1 VKKIAAVAALEILE
15 KAIALPAALLVGGLP
30 FLVAAFRGR
39 SGSEDVRNLS
49 AAFLALLAGGALAV
63 ALGFWSTAGD
73 SVSRRTAFFLAHP
86 LSPFELWAGKATG
99 SLSIV
104 FGAVALALLPAALAG
119 ARLRETAIAPMGRA
133 AATMLPG
140 RIPPA
145 GMIAATGMALVA
157 IFLLSQAAGVAVLA
171 RSPWLLADLVFC
183 GAAVAFAFSLARSL
197 VAARAEAALGAG
209 GAALLAGLLVALAIG
224 SHEAVRRGRIDLRR
238 AARAQSIA
246 FWSVAAAL
254 VALSALGAVWVLG
267 ATPADI
273 RMVSGIVPA
282 ARGDW
287 ITVTG
292 PARWRGGYTPTF
304 FENVR
309 TGDFLRVR
317 PFFESRSPVI
327 AGDGR
332 RAAWTSERPGVDGP
346 FLTPHTLDLD
356 APNPSRVTWE
366 MKDLRTVPL
375 LVFSPD
381 GKRLAV
387 VTVDRITVWST
398 ESGSMLASAK
408 PPSPLW
414 DHARGF
420 TCATFAGADVLRI
433 YAVRPAPDSP
443 RKSIIDI
450 QELDVPRRRLLRTGT
465 AGPFAHT
472 FPILTDAARERLL
485 VRDGPE
491 SVTLLDARTGAL
503 LRTISGA
510 AAISRSADFLSD
522 GRIALFESP
531 GGQGRV
537 AVLSRDGDREKEIP
551 IGPAERAYI
560 LGERPAG
567 SLMIVVGSRN
577 DLIQYAGRVL
587 VVDLARDTVV
597 SWGDRLS
604 PAAPYARFMVGDPGA
619 IPEPESLATRL
630 FFTRQRALVE
640 LVAPGKLRQVLPV
653 R

>member
-1 VKKIAAVAALEILE
+1 VKKIAAVAALEISE
-15 KAIALPAALLVGGLP
+15 KAVVLPAALLLGGLP
-30 FLVAAFRGR
+30 FLIAAVRGR
-39 SGSEDVRNLS
+39 SGAEDVRNLS

-63 ALGFWSTAGD
+63 TLGFWSTAGD
-73 SVSRRTAFFLAHP
+73 AASRRTAFFLAHP
-86 LSPFELWAGKATG
+86 LSPFELWAGKAAG

-119 ARLRETAIAPMGRA
+119 ARLRETAIPPMGRPA
-133 AATMLPG
+133 GVIVPDRL
-140 RIPPA
+140 PPA
-145 GMIAATGMALVA
+145 GMIAVTGVALVA
-157 IFLLSQAAGVAVLA
+157 IFLLSQAAGVATLA

-183 GAAVAFAFSLARSL
+183 GAAVAIAFSLARTL
-197 VAARAEAALGAG
+197 VAARAETALVAG

-246 FWSVAAAL
+246 FWSVTAAL
-254 VALSALGAVWVLG
+254 LALSALGAAWVLG

-273 RMVSGIVPA
+273 RTVFWIIPA

-292 PARWRGGYTPTF
+292 STRWRGGYKPTF
-304 FENVR
+304 FENVQ

-317 PFFESRSPVI
+317 PFFDSRSPII

-332 RAAWTSERPGVDGP
+332 RAAWTSAVPGLGEP
-346 FLTPHTLDLD
+346 TLTPHTAALD
-356 APNPSRVTWE
+356 ARHPDRVAWE
-366 MKDLRTVPL
+366 TKDLHTDPL
-375 LVFSPD
+375 LIFSRD
-381 GKRLAV
+381 STRLAV
-387 VTVDRITVWST
+387 IVADRITVWDTSA
-398 ESGSMLASAK
+398 GAMLVSARSS
-408 PPSPLW
+408 SPLW
-414 DHARGF
+414 EQARGF
-420 TCATFAGADVLRI
+420 TCATFAGPEVLRV
-433 YAVRPAPDSP
+433 YSVRLAPDSP

-450 QELDVPRRRLLRTGT
+450 QELDVARRRLLRTGT
-465 AGPFAHT
+465 AGPFART

-491 SVTLLDARTGAL
+491 RVTLLDARTGAII
-503 LRTISGA
+503 RTISGA

-537 AVLSRDGDREKEIP
+537 VVLSRNGDRQKEIP

-567 SLMIVVGSRN
+567 FLMIVAGSRD

-587 VVDLARDTVV
+587 VVDLARGTVV
-597 SWGDRLS
+597 PWGDHLS
-604 PAAPYARFMVGDPGA
+604 PAAPYARFMVGDPGD
-619 IPEPESLATRL
+619 IPAPDSLATRL
-630 FFTRQRALVE
+630 FFTRERALVQ
-640 LVAPGKLRQVLPV
+640 LVAPFRLRRVLPAQ
-653 R
+653 